1 MLAAL
6 LSAAFWLFVIG
17 LGIGFVLWVLFGLLF
32 VLVKSIEAVD
42 NAGNAVNRK
51 LDTWIASALKVTPKS
66 QRELIP

>member
-51 LDTWIASALKVTPKS
+51 LDTWIASTLKVTPKS